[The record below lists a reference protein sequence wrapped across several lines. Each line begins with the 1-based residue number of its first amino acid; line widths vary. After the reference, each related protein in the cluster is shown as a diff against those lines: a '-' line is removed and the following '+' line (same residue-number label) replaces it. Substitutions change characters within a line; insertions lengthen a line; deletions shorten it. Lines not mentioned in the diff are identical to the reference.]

1 LDEGGALFGEIGID
15 RGCRNDGSHDEQLL
29 RFPGFGAQLQKIK
42 KKIFWA
48 RELLRRLGTKQK
60 FIGSLRKY
68 ISLHSFEEIKIGKV
82 PQFKKYRDG
91 FV

>member
-42 KKIFWA
+42 KKNILGA
-48 RELLRRLGTKQK
+48 RITPTAWYKTK